1 LKTEYDPN
9 LLWHTHPFFH
19 SYSAFTDSSKITS
32 RSDSVQMSPN
42 VVSQNYR
49 EAKFVK
55 QYFRNYKSSL
65 NKLKQ
70 MDIVLDRKAKG
81 LLPQNSNFGG
91 FTRQPLT
98 DDFNIAGHHGY
109 ESDSK
114 RKNQKLSPA
123 SEERRL

>member
-1 LKTEYDPN
+1 
-9 LLWHTHPFFH
+9 
-19 SYSAFTDSSKITS
+19 
-32 RSDSVQMSPN
+32 
-42 VVSQNYR
+42 
-49 EAKFVK
+49 
-55 QYFRNYKSSL
+55 
-65 NKLKQ
+65 

-123 SEERRL
+123 SEERRLQGWRGPKDNLSRREEFDEENQYNSMTAEERML